1 MIRFLDSRPA
11 AVEITYSVKDHFR
24 NSKRN
29 MVKTIVFS
37 SEATHGPVSVSTALQ
52 DVDIVAQIISPS
64 GQRRAILRSPKS
76 GSPRYVEIWKN
87 GLLETSLDVTDLH
100 GDFYFDGEC
109 KWSMH
114 GSTNTLVR
122 LKTIRVPWIALFLAI
137 RNHRSVYSGS

>member
-1 MIRFLDSRPA
+1 MLDDHSRPA

-24 NSKRN
+24 NTKRN

-64 GQRRAILRSPKS
+64 TQRRAILRSPKS

-100 GDFYFDGEC
+100 GDFYSDGEC
-109 KWSMH
+109 KSCID
-114 GSTNTLVR
+114 GVANFLVCE
-122 LKTIRVPWIALFLAI
+122 IIFRVPWISLLLTI
-137 RNHRSVYSGS
+137 GDQHSVHRRS